1 MSFRGGPFF
10 IPVQS
15 SAPEKDRIKLNHDGT
30 HYPIPSVIGAR
41 VSFPAPTPPR
51 PPLTAVVRAQQ
62 RHLEAAPPR
71 LGGVHLHRQLWGLQL
86 QSLAQGSSVAPVD
99 ASARAADTGNAD
111 GACGPSGPGLRF
123 PSAPFPRLPGPSP
136 VLNDHR
142 RALRQFLALV
152 HSLCRRGL
160 PLSSDRSHGGDLRR
174 QMQCGAGALVG

>member
-1 MSFRGGPFF
+1 MGAPCPTSLGKVLLQFF
-10 IPVQS
+10 NHLLRLRKFELS
-15 SAPEKDRIKLNHDGT
+15 WRALLYTSPEF
-30 HYPIPSVIGAR
+30 S
-41 VSFPAPTPPR
+41 
-51 PPLTAVVRAQQ
+51 TAVVRAQQ

-99 ASARAADTGNAD
+99 ASARA
-111 GACGPSGPGLRF
+111 
-123 PSAPFPRLPGPSP
+123 

-160 PLSSDRSHGGDLRR
+160 PLSSDRGHGGDLRR